1 MKCSKIVEKIKQQ
14 LDWTFIPKILTPAL
28 LITLISISLNVG
40 RAVQRIESLTF
51 DSADQ
56 KAKILQVADTHLS
69 EVEIYKG
76 FARIRELE
84 DRQAA
89 IKNDIEEIK
98 KSLIKIEKQ
107 TK

>member
-1 MKCSKIVEKIKQQ
+1 MKLIVEKIKEQ

-51 DSADQ
+51 DSAEQ
-56 KAKILQVADTHLS
+56 KAKVINVAETHLS
-69 EVEIYKG
+69 EVEVYKG

-89 IKNDIEEIK
+89 IKEDIEAIK
-98 KSLIKIEKQ
+98 ASLIKIEKQ